1 MALIEYLD
9 EDTITMDLQAVER
22 DAALRALLETVVDA
36 GRLPED
42 MVEPAL
48 DALIEREKLG
58 STGIGNGVA
67 VPHARVGDLDETA
80 IAFGYSDAGV
90 SFNALDGEPV
100 HHIFLVVGPE
110 GEEDTYAEIMRQ
122 ISSLVRDDDFRHFLR
137 QTRNT
142 AQVQDVIEDMA
153 G

>member
-1 MALIEYLD
+1 MPLTKYLD
-9 EDTITMDLQAVER
+9 EETIDMELEAVER
-22 DAALRALLETVVDA
+22 DAALQSLLETTVDA
-36 GRLPED
+36 GKLPED

-67 VPHARVGDLDETA
+67 VPHARVGELDQTA
-80 IAFGYSDAGV
+80 VAFGYSETGV

-110 GEEDTYAEIMRQ
+110 GEEDEYAEMMRQ

-137 QTRNT
+137 QSRNT
-142 AQVQDVIEDMA
+142 EQVRDLIEDMQ